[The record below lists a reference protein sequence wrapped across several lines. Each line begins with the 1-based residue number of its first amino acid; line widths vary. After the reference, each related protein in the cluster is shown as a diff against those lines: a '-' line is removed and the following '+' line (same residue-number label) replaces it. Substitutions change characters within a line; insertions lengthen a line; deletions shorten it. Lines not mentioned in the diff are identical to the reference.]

1 MKPDTMANYGT
12 EPTCEMTSVPVD
24 SSRHDAN
31 HDEKCDHSLERNN
44 HSDEEPHEND
54 DVNAEHKLLAD
65 PSGIKLGKYV
75 IPPRVVAPICALLIF
90 AGGVLFAFTTPI
102 KNNDPKPWNRIS
114 AVIGWIYF
122 LAWGV
127 SFLPQL
133 YFNMRRR
140 SVVGQSFEFV
150 YLNIVGFLCY
160 SVYTLCFYAND
171 NVNNM
176 YKDRHNGSSNNVA
189 LNDVVFA
196 VYALVCCLLNGL
208 QIIFFDRGG
217 QKMNILATGLIV
229 LIFFVI
235 VLWTC
240 LIAGGVKRDVFFNY
254 LDLLYGLSLVKLGI
268 SIVKYVPQVYLNY
281 KRKCTIGWNIWNIL
295 LDFTGGILSIL
306 QEVIDSWVTS
316 DWEGMK
322 GNPVKFALGSVS
334 ILYDLVFF
342 VQHFLLYNENNKRLA
357 LPDHFHTREFRAS
370 EKREEQ
376 KSENEKMI

>member
-1 MKPDTMANYGT
+1 MKPDTTADYGT
-12 EPTCEMTSVPVD
+12 EPTRQVTSVPVD
-24 SSRHDAN
+24 SFNKDSRHD
-31 HDEKCDHSLERNN
+31 EKLDHSLEGNDHN
-44 HSDEEPHEND
+44 DEEQNENE
-54 DVNAEHKLLAD
+54 DVSARQKLLAD
-65 PSGIKLGKYV
+65 PSGIKVGKYV
-75 IPPRVVAPICALLIF
+75 IPPRVVAPICALLIV
-90 AGGVLFAFTTPI
+90 AGGVLFTFTTPI
-102 KNNDPKPWNRIS
+102 KNNDRKPWDHIS
-114 AVIGWIYF
+114 ALIGWIYF

-133 YFNMRRR
+133 YFNMRRW

-150 YLNIVGFLCY
+150 YLNIVGFVCY

-171 NVNNM
+171 KVNDM

-196 VYALVCCLLNGL
+196 VYALVCCLVNGL
-208 QIIFFDRGG
+208 QIIFFDRGD
-217 QKMNILATGLIV
+217 QKMSIIATGLIG

-240 LIAGGVKRDVFFNY
+240 LIAGGVHRDVFFNY
-254 LDLLYGLSLVKLGI
+254 LDLLYGLSLIKLGV
-268 SIVKYVPQVYLNY
+268 STVKYVPQVYLNY

-306 QEVIDSWVTS
+306 QEVIDSWVTD
-316 DWEGMK
+316 DWDGMT

-342 VQHFLLYNENNKRLA
+342 VQHFLLYNKNNKRFA
-357 LPDHFHTREFRAS
+357 LPDHV
-370 EKREEQ
+370 
-376 KSENEKMI
+376 

>member
-1 MKPDTMANYGT
+1 MKPDTTANCGT

-24 SSRHDAN
+24 SPHNDLHR
-31 HDEKCDHSLERNN
+31 DEKCDHSLERNK
-44 HSDEEPHEND
+44 HSDKEPHEND
-54 DVNAEHKLLAD
+54 DVNAEHNLLAD

-75 IPPRVVAPICALLIF
+75 IPPRVVAPICALLIV

-102 KNNDPKPWNRIS
+102 KNNDPKPWDRIS
-114 AVIGWIYF
+114 ALIGWIYF

-133 YFNMRRR
+133 YFNTRRW

-160 SVYTLCFYAND
+160 SVYTLCFYANN

-217 QKMNILATGLIV
+217 QKMSILATGLIV

-254 LDLLYGLSLVKLGI
+254 LDLLYGLSLIKLGI

-316 DWEGMK
+316 DWDGMT

-357 LPDHFHTREFRAS
+357 LPDHVYKREVRAS

-376 KSENEKMI
+376 KNENEKMI